1 MSALDGEGH
10 LYDDGDVAGVPVRGV
25 HHGLVQQH
33 ALYRGPAH

>member
-1 MSALDGEGH
+1 MPALGGGGH